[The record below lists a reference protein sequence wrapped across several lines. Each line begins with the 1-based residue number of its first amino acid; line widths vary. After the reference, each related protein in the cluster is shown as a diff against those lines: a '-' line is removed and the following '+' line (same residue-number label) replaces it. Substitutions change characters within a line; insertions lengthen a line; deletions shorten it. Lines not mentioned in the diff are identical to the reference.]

1 MEERLQALRQ
11 AAIPGSELTGLDD
24 VRGPEDRALLIRF
37 MTEVYHEGTA
47 ETLWKAKHPKD
58 YARVARICGTVPA
71 DPGSDHAR
79 AKK

>member
-11 AAIPGSELTGLDD
+11 AAMLEGELTGLDD
-24 VRGPEDRALLIRF
+24 IRGPEDRALLIRF
-37 MTEVYHEGTA
+37 MKEVYHEGT
-47 ETLWKAKHPKD
+47 EEGLWKAKHPKE